1 MDKGSQQI
9 FLWRRHARGQKPIG
23 RCSTVSATRK
33 KQTTTTTALEW
44 VQYKRRR
51 IASVV
56 DENVEKL
63 ENSYTAG
70 EIVK

>member
-1 MDKGSQQI
+1 M
-9 FLWRRHARGQKPIG
+9 
-23 RCSTVSATRK
+23 
-33 KQTTTTTALEW
+33 QTTTITALEW
-44 VQYKRRR
+44 VQHKRWM

-70 EIVK
+70 EVVK